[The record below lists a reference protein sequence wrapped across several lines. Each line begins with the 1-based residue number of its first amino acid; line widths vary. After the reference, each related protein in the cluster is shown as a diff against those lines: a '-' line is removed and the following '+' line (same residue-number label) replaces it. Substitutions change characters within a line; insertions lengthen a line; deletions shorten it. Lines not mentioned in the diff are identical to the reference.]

1 MTLDRKYKI
10 WRLRAFVGTW
20 IAYAGFYL
28 CRKTIALAQPEF
40 MKEFGWGS
48 ELVGIILTGYH
59 IGYSLGQFV
68 NGALCDKFGPRRVL
82 AMGFGLTILMNILF
96 GFSVSITFMGL
107 FWSINGYAQ
116 ACGWP
121 SVIKGMSN
129 WYSLR
134 ERGKVMALWGPSY
147 AVGDVIGTGL
157 AAFVIGRAV
166 TQTVVNPAG
175 EMVTFSDWR
184 WVFWAGA
191 IALSAVASLSLF
203 IFRNKPQDVGL
214 TDISEYHKIQSADP
228 VSVTDKIDLWKNIKE
243 VLNQKPVLILGIVY
257 MGVKFIRYT
266 FLFWAVTFL
275 VLERG
280 METNVAG
287 YISTLYALIGLLGT
301 ITASYLSDK
310 LFRSRRAP
318 ISVIMLLGLMAALFF
333 FLKAPVSLIPLAI
346 GVVGFMNYGP
356 DFVISGVAV
365 QDFSPKSG
373 TGTTTGFVNGVG
385 AIGQALSGVVVGI
398 VAAKVSWGAVFYIL
412 ISIALVCAL
421 LMATLWNKVGD
432 N

>member
-1 MTLDRKYKI
+1 MTLDHKYKI
-10 WRLRAFVGTW
+10 WRMRAFVGTW

-28 CRKTIALAQPEF
+28 CRKTIAVAQPEF

-82 AMGFGLTILMNILF
+82 AMGFGLTILMNVLF
-96 GFSVSITFMGL
+96 GFSASITLMGL

-129 WYSLR
+129 WFSLK
-134 ERGKVMALWGPSY
+134 ERGKVMAFWGPSY

-157 AAFVIGRAV
+157 AAFVIGRVV
-166 TQTVVNPAG
+166 TQTVINPAG
-175 EMVTFSDWR
+175 ESVTFSDWR
-184 WVFWAGA
+184 WVFWVGA
-191 IALSAVASLSLF
+191 IALSGVASLALST
-203 IFRNKPQDVGL
+203 FRNKPQDVGL
-214 TDISEYHKIQSADP
+214 PDISKYHKIQSIDP
-228 VSVTDKIDLWKNIKE
+228 ECIPEKINLWENIKG
-243 VLNQKPVLILGIVY
+243 VISQRSVLILGITY

-266 FLFWAVTFL
+266 FLFWAVTYL
-275 VLERG
+275 ALERG
-280 METNVAG
+280 MATNAAG

-318 ISVIMLLGLMAALFF
+318 ISVIMLLGLMASLFF
-333 FLKAPVSLIPLAI
+333 FWKTPVSLIPVAI
-346 GVVGFMNYGP
+346 GLVGFMNYGP

-385 AIGQALSGVVVGI
+385 AIGQSLSGVVVGF
-398 VAAKVSWGAVFYIL
+398 VAARFGWGAVFYIL
-412 ISIALVCAL
+412 MGIALACAL